1 MVIGS
6 TEVLFCPIGFGIP
19 REGDW
24 AVYSVHAV
32 WNPNATDEKVQ
43 KAIEYYENIDDTN
56 WTLTIQK
63 FDYPE
68 VAISIAKQL
77 KNGTNSESYEG
88 NVETGDPDLSMWMV
102 SANLS
107 VGEPVYRHG
116 ADLNISI
123 KSEEPYEFADAI
135 RDVVYTNFNRT
146 ESSVISHFGV
156 FWDRETGILSGMS
169 SIQEYWDENFN
180 NLVLTAKV
188 DIVIIKTSLW
198 TKTTVGQG
206 ESIWGGIITLIVLL
220 SILVVIVVLFRNRK
234 RRRKAGLRR

>member
-1 MVIGS
+1 MVIVS
-6 TEVLFCPIGFGIP
+6 AEVLLCPIGFSIP

-32 WNPNATDEKVQ
+32 WNPKATDENVQ
-43 KAIEYYENIDDTN
+43 KAIEYYENIDGTN

-68 VAISIAKQL
+68 VAISIAKPL

-107 VGEPVYRHG
+107 EGDPIYRHN
-116 ADLNISI
+116 ADLNISV
-123 KSEEPYEFADAI
+123 KSEVPYEFADAI

-169 SIQEYWDENFN
+169 LILEYYDENFEN
-180 NLVLTAKV
+180 VMLNAKV
-188 DIVIIKTSLW
+188 DIVIVETSLW
-198 TKTTVGQG
+198 TKTALGHD
-206 ESIWGGIITLIVLL
+206 ESIWSVIITLIVLP
-220 SILVVIVVLFRNRK
+220 SILVVIVVLFRKRK
-234 RRRKAGLRR
+234 RKRKAGLRR